1 MSSVIWRMISC
12 RSWRVSGVFSTASI
26 SVTTS
31 LTFSS
36 RSASALPS
44 ALNRRGP
51 SRGMISLWTRVLS
64 SAKGSATTDVRSAS
78 SGASPSLGSVVAT
91 WMRECSDIR
100 LPHSPTLLL
109 GVGGDPL
116 GDELVGDVAH
126 RLDHARA
133 RVGQRDRHSAVD
145 RGRDVLVGREL
156 EGHLQVERPLDLV
169 LLQADL
175 GAGLVQKQVTAVLR
189 VVQQVERLQGELH
202 VLDGGNVHRGDQ
214 QELVGTVERREH
226 RPVEERRRVDDD
238 DVVALLGDREQ
249 MAEA

>member
-64 SAKGSATTDVRSAS
+64 SAKGSETTDARSAS
-78 SGASPSLGSVVAT
+78 SCASASLESVVAT

-100 LPHSPTLLL
+100 LPHSPALLLL

-116 GDELVGDVAH
+116 GHQLVGDLTH
-126 RLDHARA
+126 RLDEARA
-133 RVGQRDRHSAVD
+133 RVGEREGHTAVD
-145 RGRDVLVGREL
+145 GGRDVLVAREL
-156 EGHLQVERPLDLV
+156 EGHLEIERPLDLV

-175 GAGLVQKQVTAVLR
+175 RAGLVQEQVAPVLG
-189 VVQQVERLQGELH
+189 VVEEVERLQGELD
-202 VLDGGNVHRGDQ
+202 VLDGG
-214 QELVGTVERREH
+214 
-226 RPVEERRRVDDD
+226 
-238 DVVALLGDREQ
+238 
-249 MAEA
+249 

>member
-12 RSWRVSGVFSTASI
+12 RSCRVSGVFSTASI

-64 SAKGSATTDVRSAS
+64 SANGSATTDVRPAS
-78 SGASPSLGSVVAT
+78 SGASPPSLGSVVAT

-109 GVGGDPL
+109 RVGGDPL
-116 GDELVGDVAH
+116 GDQLVGDVTH

-175 GAGLVQKQVTAVLR
+175 GAGLVEEQVTAVLR
-189 VVQQVERLQGELH
+189 VVQQVERLQGELD

-214 QELVGTVERREH
+214 QELVGTVERR
-226 RPVEERRRVDDD
+226 
-238 DVVALLGDREQ
+238 
-249 MAEA
+249 